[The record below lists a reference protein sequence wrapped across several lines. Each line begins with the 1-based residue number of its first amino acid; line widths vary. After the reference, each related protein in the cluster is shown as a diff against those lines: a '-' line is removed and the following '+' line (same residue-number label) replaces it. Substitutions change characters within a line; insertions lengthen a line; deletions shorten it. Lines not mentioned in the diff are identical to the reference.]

1 MKQLKYSGFIS
12 DAIATILAMLFL
24 YTSISKYLT
33 FDDFKWAMENQPFPK
48 GLSWLLILFLPP
60 LEIALAVLLFLSKTR
75 ALAFRL
81 TIGMMTV
88 FTVYIA
94 IISLHVFRYVPCSCG
109 GFIQSLSW
117 HQHLVLN
124 GLLLIMAITG
134 QRAEKDSKA
143 IKGLGQPSQAK
154 IFHARNQVNTGPAG
168 KTGDQ

>member
-1 MKQLKYSGFIS
+1 MEKLKYKAFIS
-12 DAIATILAMLFL
+12 DAVAIIVAMLFL

-33 FDDFKWAMENQPFPK
+33 YDDFKWAMENQPFPK
-48 GLSWLLILFLPP
+48 GLSWFLILFLPP

-81 TIGMMTV
+81 TFGIMTV

-117 HQHLVLN
+117 HQHLLLNLVLLTLTII
-124 GLLLIMAITG
+124 GWRIEHDLKTL
-134 QRAEKDSKA
+134 
-143 IKGLGQPSQAK
+143 KGLVK
-154 IFHARNQVNTGPAG
+154 IKPN
-168 KTGDQ
+168 